1 MAEMMMVVLGE
12 RMKLVH
18 LSLTDKGAADAHR
31 LRPALTL
38 EEGDGAHEGAR
49 CFIPLLAHFIPC
61 RDDTLRHR
69 DLDDEAV
76 RVPSTHPPPTP
87 PSTNRIAAGAS
98 VPSPPVCVEGASK
111 E

>member
-1 MAEMMMVVLGE
+1 
-12 RMKLVH
+12 MKLVH

-61 RDDTLRHR
+61 RDDT
-69 DLDDEAV
+69 
-76 RVPSTHPPPTP
+76 SP
-87 PSTNRIAAGAS
+87 PSQGSRCGGGRGGGA
-98 VPSPPVCVEGASK
+98 PADQRL
-111 E
+111 